1 MTARGLAMDSRI
13 LRASGIHVTA
23 AVVLCASIMLP
34 SYGQARKRT
43 PIRPSPPTNSA
54 SHIAVEMTKGKLNP
68 AESQPGDTVTVILK
82 EDLKSNGELVL
93 RKGTPITGVVRI
105 AKRAESTS
113 EWRSQAELMMEI
125 EWLVP
130 ATQARSVHS
139 VSFAL
144 ESVAQVKPLYVRE
157 QKDS

>member
-1 MTARGLAMDSRI
+1 MDFRI
-13 LRASGIHVTA
+13 GRASGIHITA
-23 AVVLCASIMLP
+23 AALLCTFIMLP
-34 SYGQARKRT
+34 SYGQVRRRT
-43 PIRPSPPTNSA
+43 PIRTSPPTDSA
-54 SHIAVEMTKGKLNP
+54 SHVAVEMTKGKLNP
-68 AESQPGDTVTVILK
+68 AESQPGDSVTVILK
-82 EDLKSNGELVL
+82 EDLRSNGELVL
-93 RKGTPITGVVRI
+93 RKGTAITGVVRNV
-105 AKRAESTS
+105 KRADSKS